1 MRRLMVTAAAAALLV
16 ASSSFLA
23 IAAEATGAIA
33 SLDASVGTVT
43 LDNGQ
48 TFMLPGSIDAASLQ
62 IGDRVSVTY
71 EEGPDGNITATTIAP
86 AEQ

>member
-1 MRRLMVTAAAAALLV
+1 M
-16 ASSSFLA
+16 
-23 IAAEATGAIA
+23 
-33 SLDASVGTVT
+33 T

-71 EEGPDGNITATTIAP
+71 EENANGEITATTITP
-86 AEQ
+86 AQQ

>member
-1 MRRLMVTAAAAALLV
+1 MHKLMVTAGAVALLG
-16 ASSSFLA
+16 ASSLVALA
-23 IAAEATGAIA
+23 VQATGAIA

-71 EEGPDGNITATTIAP
+71 EENANGEITATTITP
-86 AEQ
+86 AQQ

>member
-1 MRRLMVTAAAAALLV
+1 MRRMMVTTAAAAFLV
-16 ASSSFLA
+16 ASASVLA

-48 TFMLPGSIDAASLQ
+48 TFMLPASIDAGSLQ
-62 IGDRVSVTY
+62 IGDRVSVAY
-71 EEGPDGNITATTIAP
+71 EEDTNGNITATTIMP

>member
-1 MRRLMVTAAAAALLV
+1 MHKLMVTAGAAALLA
-16 ASSSFLA
+16 ASSLVALA
-23 IAAEATGAIA
+23 AQATGAIA

-71 EEGPDGNITATTIAP
+71 EENANGEITATTITP
-86 AEQ
+86 AQQ